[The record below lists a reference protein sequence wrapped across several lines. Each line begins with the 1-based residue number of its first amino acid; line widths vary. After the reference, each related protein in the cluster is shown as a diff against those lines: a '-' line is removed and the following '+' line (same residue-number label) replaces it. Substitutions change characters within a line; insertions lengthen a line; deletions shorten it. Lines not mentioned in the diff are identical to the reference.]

1 MAAGLLRYE
10 NGDTAMTE
18 VFIAVLGLAL
28 INHRAAGKWPSSAF
42 LSLSIAGA
50 LCLGGV
56 TLDAARTRGTRP
68 PNELGR
74 VMILEYHGI
83 GTPEGRWTR
92 SPAHLRRDLEQL
104 WGAGYRP
111 ITLNALI
118 TGSIDLPRGASPVV
132 LTFDDSSPGQFRYV
146 KRDDRQEIDPD
157 CAVGILEDFA
167 RPHDGFQLTATF
179 FVLPGADEPNRLF
192 GQPEYEARKLRYL
205 VSRGFELGNH
215 TLWHADLSKYPEAV
229 VRSQLARA
237 QQRIEQI
244 VPGYRL
250 RALALPMGNYPRQ
263 IEWAVQGSA
272 AGVTYAHDAILMVG
286 GGAAPSPFSARF
298 DPYRLPRIQA
308 VDSALDTWLAY
319 FAQHPAQR
327 FVSDGDPNTLTI
339 PRGRRE
345 EVRIRPGHDLRIIEL
360 D

>member
-1 MAAGLLRYE
+1 ML
-10 NGDTAMTE
+10 
-18 VFIAVLGLAL
+18 IAS
-28 INHRAAGKWPSSAF
+28 RAALLNSGGKRCVPIF
-42 LSLSIAGA
+42 LSVSIAGA
-50 LCLGGV
+50 LCLGSV
-56 TLDAARTRGTRP
+56 TLDTERALATRA

-74 VMILEYHGI
+74 VMI
-83 GTPEGRWTR
+83 GRWTR

-104 WGAGYRP
+104 WETGYRP
-111 ITLNALI
+111 IALNALI
-118 TGSIDLPRGASPVV
+118 SGSIDLPRGASPVV

-146 KRDDRQEIDPD
+146 RRDGRQEIDPE
-157 CAVGILEDFA
+157 CAVGILEEFA
-167 RPHDGFQLTATF
+167 RLHDGARAPATF

-192 GQPEYEARKLRYL
+192 GQPELEARKLRYL

-215 TLWHADLSKYPEAV
+215 TLWLSKYPEAV

-250 RALALPMGNYPRQ
+250 RALALPMGKYPRE
-263 IEWAVQGSA
+263 IEWAIRGSA
-272 AGVTYAHDAILMVG
+272 EGVSYAHDGILMVG

-308 VDSALDTWLAY
+308 VDSAPDTWLSY
-319 FAQHPAQR
+319 FAQHPGQR
-327 FVSDGDPNTLTI
+327 FVSDGDPDILTI

-345 EVRIRPGHDLRIIEL
+345 EVRVRPGRDLRIIEL